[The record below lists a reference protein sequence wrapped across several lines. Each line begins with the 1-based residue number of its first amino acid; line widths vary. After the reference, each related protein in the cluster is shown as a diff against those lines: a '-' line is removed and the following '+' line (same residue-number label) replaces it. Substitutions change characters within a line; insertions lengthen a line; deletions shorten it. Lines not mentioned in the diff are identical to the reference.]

1 MQIEPR
7 PVADL
12 APYARNSRTHS
23 EAQVQQIAASIR
35 EFGWT
40 QPVLADA
47 ESIVVG
53 HGRVLGAALLYS
65 LGETIY
71 ALPGPP
77 RDGRPGGAPLP
88 AGSVPVIDCTG
99 WSEDQRRAY
108 VIADNQIA
116 LNAGWDADLLRLEV
130 LDLGDDF
137 DLDLLG
143 FGENLQNVL
152 LERLDGENDPAA
164 HWDGMPSFENQDK
177 TAFRILPVHFKDQE
191 AVDAFAKLV
200 GQKITDKTRSLWF
213 PEIEIETYADKR
225 YVAE

>member
-1 MQIEPR
+1 MTFKIHAESVVMRSLDSLEAYDKNARTHPPEQIEVLVRLIQDSGFTNPLLIESSGR
-7 PVADL
+7 I
-12 APYARNSRTHS
+12 
-23 EAQVQQIAASIR
+23 IA
-35 EFGWT
+35 
-40 QPVLADA
+40 
-47 ESIVVG
+47 G
-53 HGRVLGAALLYS
+53 HGRFLAATELGMEAVPCVVVDGLSEEKIKALRIS
-65 LGETIY
+65 
-71 ALPGPP
+71 
-77 RDGRPGGAPLP
+77 
-88 AGSVPVIDCTG
+88 
-99 WSEDQRRAY
+99 
-108 VIADNQIA
+108 DNQLA
-116 LNAGWDADLLRLEV
+116 LRSGWDADLLRLEV